1 MSCRKALCQSSCRRR
16 SLRADSDLAAQ
27 VGVDLQYAQLLATL
41 DEAASRAIGDALK
54 AMDDVL
60 CEPAVARILSE
71 HLPPGERQGPLL
83 LLHALPSQRRQ
94 HSRGLYA

>member
-1 MSCRKALCQSSCRRR
+1 MQLPSVPCGLGQGPDW
-16 SLRADSDLAAQ
+16 LPLELTFQIDS
-27 VGVDLQYAQLLATL
+27 QYARLLATL

-71 HLPPGERQGPLL
+71 HLPTGELEVSIADVATPCL
-83 LLHALPSQRRQ
+83 
-94 HSRGLYA
+94 SRMGSTP